1 MDQKVVR
8 VFGRIEK
15 KNMTESEEGEGEGE
29 GGLAF

>member
-15 KNMTESEEGEGEGE
+15 KNTTESEEEGEGE